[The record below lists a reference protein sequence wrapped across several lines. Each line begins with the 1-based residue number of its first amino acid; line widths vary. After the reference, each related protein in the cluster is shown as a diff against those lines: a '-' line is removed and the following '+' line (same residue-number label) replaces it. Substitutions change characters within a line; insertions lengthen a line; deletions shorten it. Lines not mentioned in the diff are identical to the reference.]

1 MDKLSF
7 VLHLALTQSR
17 ASGSE
22 ISVTKN
28 LLLKLHRWT
37 SLVFALPLLAI
48 ILTGFILSFEPIA
61 QLSGITPQAVDAA
74 RVVELVKRYDPDGKA
89 RGIFINAAA
98 QRLRFQGPGA
108 AQIDIASGEQIAPG
122 MDLSD
127 IFVWARFTH
136 ERLLGQHWLVISST
150 VAMLVVM
157 VIGIALGWP
166 RLRNNL
172 AGWHKG
178 AAWFTLPV
186 ILLCPLT
193 ALGMALGLTFS
204 GAAPAPQGRPLPLP
218 DAVRVVAQS
227 RDLASVIS
235 IVSRGGTTMAR
246 IYDGGELR
254 LYALD
259 ASSLTPLPRN
269 WPRLIHEGNGA
280 VMFTSPLNV
289 VVSLVLF
296 TLLVTGVASWWKR
309 RSRPRQRRE
318 RSDNAPMPIKSAA

>member
-1 MDKLSF
+1 VDKICF
-7 VLHLALTQSR
+7 VLHLAVTRFR
-17 ASGSE
+17 APGSE

-48 ILTGFILSFEPIA
+48 ILTGFVLAFEPMV
-61 QLSGITPQAVDAA
+61 QHSGTPHSVDAT
-74 RVVELVKRYDPDGKA
+74 RVIDLIKRNDPDGKA
-89 RGIFINAAA
+89 RGVFINAAA

-108 AQIDIASGEQIAPG
+108 QQIDLASGERVEPG
-122 MDLSD
+122 LDLAD
-127 IFVWARFTH
+127 IIVWARFNH

-157 VIGIALGWP
+157 IIGIAMGFP

-193 ALGMALGLTFS
+193 ALGMALGLTLS
-204 GAAPAPQGRPLPLP
+204 GAAPAPQGKPLSLP

-254 LYALD
+254 LYAVG
-259 ASSLTPLPRN
+259 ASGLTPLPRN

-280 VMFTSPLNV
+280 VMLTSPLNV
-289 VVSLVLF
+289 VVSL
-296 TLLVTGVASWWKR
+296 TLLTLLLTGIASWWKR
-309 RSRPRQRRE
+309 GSRLKQARR
-318 RSDNAPMPIKSAA
+318 DNAAVAFKSAA

>member
-1 MDKLSF
+1 MDNIAF
-7 VLHLALTQSR
+7 VLHLALAQFR

-22 ISVTKN
+22 NPVTKN

-48 ILTGFILSFEPIA
+48 ILTGFILAFEPIA
-61 QLSGITPQAVDAA
+61 QISGITAHSVDAA
-74 RVVELVKRYDPDGKA
+74 RVVELIRRYDHDGKA
-89 RGIFINAAA
+89 RGVFINAAA

-108 AQIDIASGEQIAPG
+108 PQIDLASGEQVTQAA
-122 MDLSD
+122 DLAD
-127 IFVWARFTH
+127 IFVWARFNH

-150 VAMLVVM
+150 VAMLVLMVM
-157 VIGIALGWP
+157 GIAMGFP

-204 GAAPAPQGRPLPLP
+204 GAATAPQGRPLSLP

-235 IVSRGGTTMAR
+235 IVSRGGRVMAR

-254 LYALD
+254 LYAVE
-259 ASSLTPLPRN
+259 ASGLTPLPRN

-280 VMFTSPLNV
+280 AMVTSPLNA
-289 VVSLVLF
+289 VVSLLLL
-296 TLLVTGVASWWKR
+296 TLLVTGVASWWRR
-309 RSRPRQRRE
+309 RSRLRQVRRE
-318 RSDNAPMPIKSAA
+318 AAAEPLKSAA